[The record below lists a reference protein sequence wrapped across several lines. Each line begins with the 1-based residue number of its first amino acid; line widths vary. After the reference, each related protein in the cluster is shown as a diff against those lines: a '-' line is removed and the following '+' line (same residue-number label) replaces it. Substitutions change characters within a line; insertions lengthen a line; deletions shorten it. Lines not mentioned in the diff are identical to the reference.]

1 MGLLRPS
8 LRTEDRGSECERKG
22 SKDER
27 SVKWAGSAKKNSLK
41 GRLMYRGPAEEEYGL
56 SSGQDDVLDRA
67 EVQVELSGIYGVK
80 KAV

>member
-1 MGLLRPS
+1 
-8 LRTEDRGSECERKG
+8 
-22 SKDER
+22 
-27 SVKWAGSAKKNSLK
+27 
-41 GRLMYRGPAEEEYGL
+41 MYRGPAEEEYGL